1 MQKGIKAA
9 VALALVVTVSAC
21 NRQEPVEEF
30 VIIDVPPAPISVE
43 PVHTGKY
50 K

>member
-1 MQKGIKAA
+1 MQKSIQAV

-30 VIIDVPPAPISVE
+30 VVVDVPPAPISVE
-43 PVHTGKY
+43 PVQIGKY

>member
-1 MQKGIKAA
+1 MQKGIKAV

-21 NRQEPVEEF
+21 NRQQPVEEF
-30 VIIDVPPAPISVE
+30 VVVDVAPVPISVE